1 MGMLPLLIAGIA
13 ALAIVVIA
21 VGIAMSAGGGG
32 VSSRLERYASGK
44 DPDADAEDGDSESA
58 VVAGLS
64 RVIDQQDFTARLA
77 TDLAR
82 ADLKMKP
89 AEFLIFWAITPI
101 GFVFVAFIVGFIFPG
116 FRNPVALVVAFVL
129 GLYAPRFYINRRKNG
144 RLKAFAN
151 QLPDTITLLAN
162 SLRAGS
168 SFLQGMELVTREA
181 RPPISEEFERVVREM
196 QLGLALQPALNNLNR
211 RVASEDLDLM
221 VTAIQI
227 QAQVGGNL
235 ATVLDQIAHTIR
247 ERIRIIGEINTLTAM
262 QRYSGYV
269 ITLLPIGLAGLL
281 FLISPTLHDRHD
293 REAAG
298 DVRPPD
304 GRDLLHWS
312 VSSAW
317 ESATSSS
324 AASSISRCNADA
336 NRSHHPH
343 RHRRRRRRAPD
354 HVRRGRTTERGRS
367 PGTALPARRPAEV
380 AGRDG
385 DAAAVLRAGDASDD
399 PAAGASRPPPGRR
412 DDRPDRREARE
423 GRVPRRPARRGLGR
437 REGSRPHR
445 LRHPRVRASA
455 WP

>member
-21 VGIAMSAGGGG
+21 VGIAMSGSGGG
-32 VSSRLERYASGK
+32 VSARLERYTSARGSEG
-44 DPDADAEDGDSESA
+44 DAEEGEAESA
-58 VVAGLS
+58 VVAGVS
-64 RVIDQQDFTARLA
+64 RVLDRQNFTARLA

-89 AEFLIFWAITPI
+89 AEYVILWAITPI
-101 GFVFVAFIVGFIFPG
+101 GFVFVAFVFGIIFPAL
-116 FRNPVALVVAFVL
+116 RNPVALAVFFLL
-129 GLYAPRFYINRRKNG
+129 GLYAPRFYLNRRKAG
-144 RLKAFAN
+144 RLKAFAA

-247 ERIRIIGEINTLTAM
+247 ERIRIYGEIQTLTAM

-269 ITLLPIGLAGLL
+269 ITLLPVGLAALL
-281 FLISPTLHDRHD
+281 FLISPSYMTVMV
-293 REAAG
+293 EK
-298 DVRPPD
+298 PPELF
-304 GRDLLHWS
+304 GLPMGVVFFIIGL
-312 VSSAW
+312 
-317 ESATSSS
+317 
-324 AASSISRCNADA
+324 ISMGIGYLFI
-336 NRSHHPH
+336 
-343 RHRRRRRRAPD
+343 RRIVD
-354 HVRRGRTTERGRS
+354 IKV
-367 PGTALPARRPAEV
+367 
-380 AGRDG
+380 
-385 DAAAVLRAGDASDD
+385 
-399 PAAGASRPPPGRR
+399 
-412 DDRPDRREARE
+412 
-423 GRVPRRPARRGLGR
+423 
-437 REGSRPHR
+437 
-445 LRHPRVRASA
+445 
-455 WP
+455 